1 MTKNREDIP
10 LSCQFETIFSGYYS
24 AVKYFAL
31 MLLKSEADAEDITQ
45 DVFTKLWTQPQI
57 WADRDSAE
65 ISNYIFAMTKHITI
79 NFIKHKRIVEDYQE
93 SVIEK
98 SLIEELFQ
106 TDDTLEPIYYKEAE
120 LLVHLALKRLPER
133 RREIFVLSRFKNL
146 SNQEIAEKLNI
157 SVRTVEHQIY
167 RTMLEL
173 KKTIF
178 IAFFFCSL

>member
-1 MTKNREDIP
+1 MTQQQDDLFLAK
-10 LSCQFETIFSGYYS
+10 QFEEIFSKYYF
-24 AVKYFAL
+24 AVKYFAF
-31 MLLKSEADAEDITQ
+31 MLLKSTEDAEDIAQ

-57 WADRDSAE
+57 WTNRDSAE

-79 NFIKHKRIVEDYQE
+79 NFIKHKKIVEEYQE

-98 SLIEELFQ
+98 RLIEELFQ

-120 LLVHLALKRLPER
+120 LLVRLVLSRLPER
-133 RREIFVLSRFKNL
+133 RREIFVLSRFKNM

-173 KKTIF
+173 KKIIF
-178 IAFFFCSL
+178 IAFFFHIV